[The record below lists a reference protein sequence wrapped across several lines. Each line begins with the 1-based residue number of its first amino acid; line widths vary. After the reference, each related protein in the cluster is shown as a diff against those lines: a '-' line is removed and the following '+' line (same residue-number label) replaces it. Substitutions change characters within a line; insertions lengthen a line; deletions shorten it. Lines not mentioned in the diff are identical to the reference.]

1 MRYSLYIT
9 ILYMDSK
16 GTFLLYA
23 RGLIIRG
30 NSNNKVQMVTIG
42 STNEVQG
49 YYFLS
54 VLYKSYK

>member
-1 MRYSLYIT
+1 
-9 ILYMDSK
+9 MDSK